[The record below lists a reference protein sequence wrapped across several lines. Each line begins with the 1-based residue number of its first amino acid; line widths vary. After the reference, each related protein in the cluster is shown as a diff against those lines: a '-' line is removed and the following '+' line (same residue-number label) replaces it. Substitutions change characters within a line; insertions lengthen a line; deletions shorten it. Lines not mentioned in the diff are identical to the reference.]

1 MDDSLE
7 GMQRSF
13 SDKEIRRLSN
23 MIHAGPRRG
32 RALKIDYQTV
42 PTVELRKNTLL
53 GDNDDIEIGLSNEEA
68 VDTTGFRARRLI
80 GWVIDQETG
89 LFLIGD
95 DSDVDDSLINKQ
107 VSLASYDRPDESATS
122 FPFHPGIILP
132 GYAVAVD
139 LEGRNF
145 EGQAE
150 SRLYLSNRFT
160 SFMANSVEIFN
171 IVEG

>member
-107 VSLASYDRPDESATS
+107 VSLASYD
-122 FPFHPGIILP
+122 
-132 GYAVAVD
+132 
-139 LEGRNF
+139 
-145 EGQAE
+145 
-150 SRLYLSNRFT
+150 
-160 SFMANSVEIFN
+160 
-171 IVEG
+171 